1 MSFTLSHRCCKL
13 YSRKTCILH
22 VRCLKV
28 DESCCLVLH
37 TSKLNVIKT
46 AKFSQESTSDTC
58 FGLLRCSTLQQVWR
72 RLPGQQEESVE
83 SLKAQSGEEDGAVEA
98 LVHSGSESGGQP
110 TEAVAERRRGWLQRL
125 AQLQNVA
132 ASAASTVGGM
142 SNIMP
147 TYIHFGQ
154 TVTWPAV
161 SCSSIGSCISS
172 RYI

>member
-1 MSFTLSHRCCKL
+1 M
-13 YSRKTCILH
+13 
-22 VRCLKV
+22 
-28 DESCCLVLH
+28 
-37 TSKLNVIKT
+37 
-46 AKFSQESTSDTC
+46 
-58 FGLLRCSTLQQVWR
+58 QQVWR
-72 RLPGQQEESVE
+72 RLPGQQDESVE
-83 SLKAQSGEEDGAVEA
+83 FLKVSAQSGEEDGAVEA
-98 LVHSGSESGGQP
+98 LVHPGSESGGQP

-161 SCSSIGSCISS
+161 SFSIIRNCMSSGYVESARSDDLRKPS
-172 RYI
+172 RT

>member
-1 MSFTLSHRCCKL
+1 MYITWLGR
-13 YSRKTCILH
+13 YLH
-22 VRCLKV
+22 ELA
-28 DESCCLVLH
+28 
-37 TSKLNVIKT
+37 
-46 AKFSQESTSDTC
+46 AKWQSA
-58 FGLLRCSTLQQVWR
+58 LQQVWR
-72 RLPGQQEESVE
+72 RLPGQQDEAE

-98 LVHSGSESGGQP
+98 LVHSGSEGGGQP

-132 ASAASTVGGM
+132 VSAASTVGGM

-161 SCSSIGSCISS
+161 SLLTIRSFVFPCCSPYTGYLDMLISG
-172 RYI
+172 